1 MASLDDLLTTQKN
14 GVVAINSLSNN
25 FKIEVGTITS
35 STVTADTLIIT
46 GRGKITNMSVVVAGS
61 ATGLIYNAT
70 ADISTL
76 KTDDVRLLAIPNTI
90 GVFQC
95 GVLFTNGI
103 VISPGTGQA
112 VNVTYTLG

>member
-1 MASLDDLLTTQKN
+1 MASLDDILTTQKN
-14 GVVAINSLSNN
+14 GVVAINALSNN

-35 STVTADTLIIT
+35 ATVSVDTLVVT
-46 GRGKITNMSVVVAGS
+46 GRGKIANISVVTAG
-61 ATGLIYNAT
+61 TTNGIVYNAAANIASLKT
-70 ADISTL
+70 ADV
-76 KTDDVRLLAIPNTI
+76 KLLAIPNTI

-103 VISPGTGQA
+103 VISPGTGQE